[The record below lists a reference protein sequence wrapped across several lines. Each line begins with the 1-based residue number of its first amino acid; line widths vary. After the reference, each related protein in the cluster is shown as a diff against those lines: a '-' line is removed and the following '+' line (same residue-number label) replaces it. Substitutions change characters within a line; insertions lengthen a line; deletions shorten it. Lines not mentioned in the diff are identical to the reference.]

1 MNVLP
6 VGIALCL
13 VSVHAFA
20 AGNLSLY
27 TSLTDL
33 NQNPAFRPKLQV
45 DLFIE
50 RLPLSSSLPKYARV
64 TSVVDLNDKIGFED
78 NEHPMRFWNTV
89 YHCKSIGFNI
99 RSCPPDQYGVRACPY
114 NNDYYQRCCDND
126 YKYTKGECSYPNT
139 ISSTSC
145 GGKYKCYCDT
155 ALYPYTSANCPAPK
169 ELSDKCVDASGAHY
183 AECKCPSYYKPCDA
197 SKNLVGVG
205 EACPG
210 VGETVYAACDCKSG
224 YKYVCEEFG
233 PTNPGDFCQNGIK
246 YYKSC
251 KTCGDYGY
259 LTSCPVGI
267 ECSFEQCS
275 GKYFPTGKCASGYTD
290 ISDASCS
297 WYKYWIPCSV
307 APERPSGT

>member
-1 MNVLP
+1 
-6 VGIALCL
+6 
-13 VSVHAFA
+13 
-20 AGNLSLY
+20 
-27 TSLTDL
+27 
-33 NQNPAFRPKLQV
+33 
-45 DLFIE
+45 
-50 RLPLSSSLPKYARV
+50 
-64 TSVVDLNDKIGFED
+64 
-78 NEHPMRFWNTV
+78 
-89 YHCKSIGFNI
+89 
-99 RSCPPDQYGVRACPY
+99 
-114 NNDYYQRCCDND
+114 
-126 YKYTKGECSYPNT
+126 
-139 ISSTSC
+139 
-145 GGKYKCYCDT
+145 
-155 ALYPYTSANCPAPK
+155 
-169 ELSDKCVDASGAHY
+169 
-183 AECKCPSYYKPCDA
+183 
-197 SKNLVGVG
+197 
-205 EACPG
+205 CPG

-233 PTNPGDFCQNGIK
+233 PTNPGDYCQNGIK